1 MFTSRKGRRETHAI
15 LQHFSDWDN
24 ININSPEK
32 CIKNVN
38 WLEHSEF
45 VSVVL
50 NKVNF
55 VSCQMKL
62 QSDTE
67 VWGTVGPDRY
77 SK

>member
-1 MFTSRKGRRETHAI
+1 MRRI
-15 LQHFSDWDN
+15 L
-24 ININSPEK
+24 NSPEK

-38 WLEHSEF
+38 WLVHSEF

-50 NKVNF
+50 NQVNF

-67 VWGTVGPDRY
+67 VWGTAGPDGHST